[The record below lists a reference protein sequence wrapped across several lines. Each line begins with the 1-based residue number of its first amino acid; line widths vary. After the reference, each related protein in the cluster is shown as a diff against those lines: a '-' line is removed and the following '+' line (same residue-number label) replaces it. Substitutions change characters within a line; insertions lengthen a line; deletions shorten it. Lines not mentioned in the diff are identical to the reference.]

1 MRILGNAAFG
11 RTPMLGL
18 LGKARLFST
27 TEGYIPNG
35 LAIDLGKSKNAF
47 GLKDQ
52 NHMNH
57 YKYRLSR
64 GFPFPV
70 AIVS

>member
-18 LGKARLFST
+18 LGNAGLLST
-27 TEGYIPNG
+27 IKGYIPNG
-35 LAIDLGKSKNAF
+35 LAIDLEKSTNAF
-47 GLKDQ
+47 GLKGQ

-57 YKYRLSR
+57 YKHRYPAAFLLPSL
-64 GFPFPV
+64 
-70 AIVS
+70 